1 LLFPLTIHFP
11 KEKQMNINFAI
22 IRGDGVGNELTAATV
37 SVLDAVSQQFS
48 HEFSYQTALLGGEA
62 FDIEGT
68 PIPGETL
75 EICKNSDAIL
85 VGAVGGIKWESE
97 KEHLRPEKGLSTL
110 KKELGLFTGVQPIFL
125 HQPLQEFSPLRKD
138 IFSRGCDFV
147 IVRELSGGMYSGESG
162 HRKTQFGQE
171 AFDTEIY
178 NVKEIERIARAAF
191 EMALKRRKRLVSV
204 DKANLMA
211 TGKLWRATVEHISK
225 DYPEVSFTSMLF
237 DECVQRV
244 IVNPVEFDVILAPNM
259 LGELLS
265 NVAVNIT
272 GVPQALPC
280 SAMGAKGQRKGI
292 YRSLHPARNEK
303 EGQDIANPVG
313 TILASAMMLAN
324 SFDMF
329 AECVAIQMAVHNVL
343 SAGFRTP
350 DISTR
355 GKKRVSCTEFG
366 TQVAMNILSGKKRK

>member
-1 LLFPLTIHFP
+1 M
-11 KEKQMNINFAI
+11 KINFAI
-22 IRGDGVGNELTAATV
+22 IRGDGVGNELTAAAV

-48 HEFSYQTALLGGEA
+48 HEFNYETALLGGEA

-75 EICKNSDAIL
+75 EICKKSDAVL
-85 VGAVGGIKWESE
+85 VGAVGGVKWEGE
-97 KEHLRPEKGLSTL
+97 KQHLRPEKGLSTL

-125 HQPLQEFSPLRKD
+125 HQPLHEFSPLKKEV
-138 IFSRGCDFV
+138 FSRGCDFV
-147 IVRELSGGMYSGESG
+147 IVRELSGGMYFGESG

-171 AFDTEIY
+171 AFDTEVY

-204 DKANLMA
+204 DKANIMA

-225 DYPEVSFTSMLF
+225 DYPEVLFTSLLF
-237 DECVQRV
+237 EECVQRV
-244 IVNPVEFDVILAPNM
+244 MVNPFEFDVILAPNM
-259 LGELLS
+259 LGDLLS
-265 NVAVNIT
+265 NVAVSLT
-272 GVPQALPC
+272 GIPQTLPC
-280 SAMGAKGQRKGI
+280 SAMGEKGVRRGL
-292 YRSLHPARNEK
+292 YRSLHPSKNEK
-303 EGQDIANPVG
+303 EGQDKANPVG

-329 AECVAIQMAVHNVL
+329 AECMAIQMAVHNVL

-350 DISTR
+350 DIASKRTR
-355 GKKRVSCTEFG
+355 TVSCTEFG
-366 TQVAMNILSGKKRK
+366 VQVAMNILSGRKRK